1 MRARPLGRAF
11 FMRYTFSKHE
21 KLTKKE
27 HFDALFAGGKG
38 VKAFPFSLRYIEIE
52 EGSRGNVQRQVAV
65 IVPKRG
71 LKLAVD
77 RNRVKRQMRE
87 LYRLH
92 KDKIYQSGVMEAWS
106 IRYLG
111 NRLNDYAFLEQ
122 GYLKLI
128 EAYNEQRKKELEQGD
143 S

>member
-1 MRARPLGRAF
+1 MRAQPEGWAF
-11 FMRYTFSKHE
+11 FMRKTFSKQE

-27 HFDALFAGGKG
+27 HFDALYKGGHG
-38 VKAFPFSLRYIEIE
+38 VKAFPFSLRYIEVEAEDGPKIA
-52 EGSRGNVQRQVAV
+52 RKVAV
-65 IVPKRG
+65 VVPKRG
-71 LKLAVD
+71 LKLAVH

-92 KDKIYQSGVMEAWS
+92 KDKIYQSGTEEAWS

-111 NRLNDYAFLEQ
+111 NRLNDYAFLEH

-128 EAYNEQRKKELEQGD
+128 ESYNEQRKKELESSD
-143 S
+143 A

>member
-1 MRARPLGRAF
+1 MRAQPKGWAF
-11 FMRYTFSKHE
+11 FMRNTFSKHE

-27 HFDALFAGGKG
+27 HFDALFQGGRG
-38 VKAFPFSLRYIEIE
+38 VKSFPFSLRYIEVE
-52 EGSRGNVQRQVAV
+52 KSQGPKVARKVAV
-65 IVPKRG
+65 VVPKRG
-71 LKLAVD
+71 LKLAVH

-92 KDKIYQSGVMEAWS
+92 KDKIYESGTEEAWS

-111 NRLNDYAFLEQ
+111 NRLNDYAFLER

-128 EAYNEQRKKELEQGD
+128 ESYNEQRKNECEPGD
-143 S
+143 A